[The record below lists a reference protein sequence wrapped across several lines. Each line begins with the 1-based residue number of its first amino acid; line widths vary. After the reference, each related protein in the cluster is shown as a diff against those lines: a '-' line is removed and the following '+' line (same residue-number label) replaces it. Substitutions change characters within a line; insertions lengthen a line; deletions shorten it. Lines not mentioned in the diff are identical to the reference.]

1 MNEPTDDFLVE
12 AFFDSRTLI
21 AVRFSAAGLPA
32 AAPALTLEGATFDTW
47 ARGRGNDAAPSKTRW
62 ANTLV
67 VVAVGGILVSI
78 VVGVVNSVRD
88 DRAAVAARE
97 AASRIV
103 PTVQSPSETDVDGS
117 TAWQAGA
124 LTLSEDLLPIVPDLR
139 PFGVRILTDVPADA
153 GFKARVDGSW
163 IRPSVAPAD
172 RQAHDRGA
180 TLAESLK
187 GLGASRD
194 LAVILDLPGPQSVAA
209 AAGLAG
215 FADVVMTMDN
225 VPHRRGVVKS
235 HETLGALLYWRPRL
249 MKRPTDVD
257 RPVVFALEGD
267 RLAPYANQQDVF
279 DNRSTARLPSVE
291 AFTKLGVKKVLYVRP
306 ESGKTVEQDD
316 LVDLFVGLEK
326 AGVDVRHLG
335 FTTIGSPP
343 PDSYVTAETAAS
355 QPASQPSSRRAT
367 SSSYRSGL
375 PYWWLYRYGWFGG
388 ARSGW
393 TDTDASY
400 RATQRGTTI
409 GGRTL
414 DGGASQRASV
424 MSGLGP
430 RSATSTGGTWGR
442 GGSGVGS

>member
-1 MNEPTDDFLVE
+1 MSDAADDFLVE

-21 AVRFSAAGLPA
+21 AVRFSAVGVPA
-32 AAPALTLEGATFDTW
+32 ASPALTLEGATFDSWTRN
-47 ARGRGNDAAPSKTRW
+47 RGHDAAPPKARW

-88 DRAAVAARE
+88 DRANIAARE
-97 AASRIV
+97 AAVRVV

-117 TAWQAGA
+117 TGWQAGA
-124 LTLSEDLLPIVPDLR
+124 LTLSEDLLPSVPDLR
-139 PFGVRILTDVPADA
+139 PYAVRILTDVPADA
-153 GFKARVDGSW
+153 GFKGRVDGSW

-172 RQAHDRGA
+172 RQAYDRGV

-209 AAGLAG
+209 AAGLAD
-215 FADVVMTMDN
+215 FAPVVMTMDN
-225 VPHRRGVVKS
+225 IPHLRGVVSS

-249 MKRPTDVD
+249 MKRPAEPD
-257 RPVVFALEGD
+257 RPVVFVLEGA

-291 AFTKLGVKKVLYVRP
+291 AFAKLGVKKVLYVRP
-306 ESGKTVEQDD
+306 EAGKTVEQDD

-343 PDSYVTAETAAS
+343 PESYVAAEAVAS
-355 QPASQPSSRRAT
+355 QPASQPSSRRST
-367 SSSYRSGL
+367 STYRSGL

-393 TDTDASY
+393 TDPDASY

-409 GGRTL
+409 GGRTF
-414 DGGASQRASV
+414 DGGASQRTSV